1 MTSPL
6 EHLQRAR
13 AALIAFDPA
22 SAEESLRDFEMALGN
37 EQLTPESVAQCKA
50 ELSAI
55 CDLAEAAREGVFA
68 ARKSFQE
75 ILNISHQLETYDRA
89 GKRRTRIATHTSNR
103 KF

>member
-13 AALIAFDPA
+13 AALIAFNPA
-22 SAEESLRDFEMALGN
+22 SAEKSLQDFEVALGN
-37 EQLTPESVAQCKA
+37 ERLTPEFVAQCKA

-68 ARKSFQE
+68 ARQSFQE
-75 ILNISHQLETYDRA
+75 ILNISHQLDTYDRV
-89 GKRRTRIATHTSNR
+89 GKRHTRIATHISNR